1 MTRRYAAIFLA
12 LSAIWGSSYMFIKL
26 GLNGGFE
33 PLSLVA
39 VRLLLGTV
47 LMAVIM
53 RRQGLALPRQRQ
65 VIISLAILGFMNNF
79 IPFTLITWGEQFID
93 SNLAAILNSTTPLFA
108 VILAHFFLA
117 DERLTWRRAAGVML
131 GFIGVTILF
140 APDLVLRTSANKLLG
155 QVAVVLAAVGYAAST
170 VFGRRRLVGVPAPV
184 ASTLQLGFAFL
195 WTIGPALV
203 IERPWQLQP
212 TPLAWFSAIWLG
224 LLSTGLA
231 YLLYF
236 TLLHVIGATP
246 TTMVTYVLPIFAVL
260 FGVVLL
266 DEPLRWTQ
274 PLALA
279 TIFAGVWLANQR
291 RGRPSSSEAA

>member
-1 MTRRYAAIFLA
+1 MPRKHAAIFLA

-26 GLNGGFE
+26 GLNDGFE
-33 PLSLVA
+33 PFSLVA
-39 VRLLLGTV
+39 VRLLLGAV

-53 RRQGLALPRQRQ
+53 RRQGLGLPRQRR
-65 VIISLAILGFMNNF
+65 VITALAILGFMNNF
-79 IPFTLITWGEQFID
+79 IPFSLITWGEQFID

-108 VILAHFFLA
+108 AVLSHFFLA
-117 DERLTWRRAAGVML
+117 DERLTWRRVAGVAL
-131 GFIGVTILF
+131 GFLGVVILF
-140 APDLVLRTSANKLLG
+140 APDLVVGAGANKILG
-155 QVAVVLAAVGYAAST
+155 QAAVVLAAVGYAAST

-184 ASTLQLGFAFL
+184 ASTLQLSFAFL
-195 WTIGPALV
+195 WTLGPALLV
-203 IERPWQLQP
+203 ERPWQLQI

-246 TTMVTYVLPIFAVL
+246 TTMVTYVIPLFAVL

-266 DEPLRWTQ
+266 DEPLRWSQ

-279 TIFAGVWLANQR
+279 TIFAGVWLANR
-291 RGRPSSSEAA
+291 RRSRPLTAKKV